1 MFKDGIK
8 EAIISERNAIEEM
21 ERSLD
26 YDNLENICQLINNCQ
41 GKIIF
46 LGVGKSGHVCKK
58 LAATFSSTGTPS
70 FFVHGTEACHG
81 DLGMIEKE
89 DIVILMSNSGTTKE
103 VTQNLEPI
111 KKIGATTIAFTSNPN
126 SKLALECD
134 YKIIYPKLK
143 EADHLNLAPTNS
155 STMCL
160 VLGDAIA
167 CAISKSNNFT
177 KDDFYNFHPN
187 GALGESLRKQQNN
200 K

>member
-8 EAIISERNAIEEM
+8 EAMISERNAIEEM

-81 DLGMIEKE
+81 DLGMIEQR
-89 DIVILMSNSGTTKE
+89 DTVILISNSGSTKE
-103 VTQNLEPI
+103 VTQNIEPLR
-111 KKIGATTIAFTSNPN
+111 KIGATLIAFTSKKD
-126 SKLALECD
+126 SVLAKSCD
-134 YKIIYPKLK
+134 YQIIYPSLS
-143 EADHLNLAPTNS
+143 EADHLNLAPTVS
-155 STMCL
+155 STLTL
-160 VLGDAIA
+160 VLGDAIG
-167 CAISKSNNFT
+167 CAISKDKDFT
-177 KDDFYNFHPN
+177 RSDFYKYHPN
-187 GALGESLRKQQNN
+187 GALGESLK
-200 K
+200 KEVK

>member
-1 MFKDGIK
+1 
-8 EAIISERNAIEEM
+8 
-21 ERSLD
+21 
-26 YDNLENICQLINNCQ
+26 
-41 GKIIF
+41 
-46 LGVGKSGHVCKK
+46 
-58 LAATFSSTGTPS
+58 
-70 FFVHGTEACHG
+70 
-81 DLGMIEKE
+81 MIEKK

>member
-81 DLGMIEKE
+81 DLGMIE
-89 DIVILMSNSGTTKE
+89 T
-103 VTQNLEPI
+103 
-111 KKIGATTIAFTSNPN
+111 
-126 SKLALECD
+126 
-134 YKIIYPKLK
+134 
-143 EADHLNLAPTNS
+143 
-155 STMCL
+155 
-160 VLGDAIA
+160 
-167 CAISKSNNFT
+167 
-177 KDDFYNFHPN
+177 
-187 GALGESLRKQQNN
+187 
-200 K
+200 

>member
-70 FFVHGTEACHG
+70 FFIHGTEACHG

-155 STMCL
+155 STMCI

-167 CAISKSNNFT
+167 CSISK
-177 KDDFYNFHPN
+177 
-187 GALGESLRKQQNN
+187 
-200 K
+200 